1 MTRWHQVS
9 QGNRTALLGT
19 IAIYLTSSPD
29 AGVFPTVDQG
39 LWIRP
44 FPAHAHHQAG
54 DTALWGR
61 DTAVEIQVPCLKQ
74 RYEYISEDYLDNVW
88 ISNWISIVEHVETK
102 RWTFSKYTETSIPP
116 FHREVA
122 LLHIPQ
128 ALPYWTVLVPPFICT
143 WKPSLGH
150 LQ

>member
-1 MTRWHQVS
+1 MTSGFLREQ
-9 QGNRTALLGT
+9 N
-19 IAIYLTSSPD
+19 SPTWNHCHLPN
-29 AGVFPTVDQG
+29 VFPRCRSFPYCWTGAVDKGFFQHTPTIKQETQLCG
-39 LWIRP
+39 E
-44 FPAHAHHQAG
+44 
-54 DTALWGR
+54 

-74 RYEYISEDYLDNVW
+74 RYEYISEDYLDNV
-88 ISNWISIVEHVETK
+88 WISIVEHVETK